1 MIQVAREA
9 AEWYKKELELTEGQA
24 VRFFARYSAGGH
36 IHPGFSLGIDTQEPE
51 HPGLSTTVEG
61 IRFYMEE
68 QDLWYL
74 DGYHLKVSY
83 DPQADDIIYE
93 YVQ

>member
-1 MIQVAREA
+1 MIHVAQDA

-24 VRFFARYSAGGH
+24 VRFFPRYSAGGH
-36 IHPGFSLGIDTQEPE
+36 VHPGFSLGIDTAEPKK
-51 HPGLSTTVEG
+51 PGLSATVGG
-61 IRFYMEE
+61 ILFYMED

-74 DGYHLKVSY
+74 DGYDLKVSY
-83 DPQADDIIYE
+83 DAEADDIVYE